1 MPQPLVTDSKRSTP
15 NHSPEQNFKDD
26 ILGASPAHGRNKV
39 IWISGLI
46 ILLLGIGLWLAW
58 QYSTQEHTQ
67 YRYELD
73 QVTQGDLTIQ
83 VTATGTL
90 NPLDQVDISSET
102 SGTVKAVFVDENDQV
117 KQGQVL
123 LKLDTTTLEA
133 QVEQARAN
141 VNAAQAQLK
150 QAQVQHDEAQTT
162 FQRKAELEPK
172 QFISK
177 EEVNTARSAY
187 RQAQAN
193 LESDQAELEQ
203 MQATLA
209 LQQDKLRKAIIVSPL
224 DGVVLSREIDPGQT
238 VAASLQAPVLFT
250 LARTL
255 TQMELLLNIDEA
267 DIGQVK
273 EGLPATFTVDAFPE
287 ETFPAAITKV
297 HLASETVDGVVTY
310 PARLRVDNP
319 ELKLKPGMTSTADIT
334 VAQINDALLVPNSA
348 LRFELPQVQETSS
361 SSVVSTLLP
370 RPPRQ
375 EKNSRSN
382 QKADHVW
389 ILENGAP
396 KQIPVQTGLTD
407 GLHTE
412 ILSGLELGQTVI
424 IDTLEGNTL

>member
-1 MPQPLVTDSKRSTP
+1 MPHSPSTDSKPETRNP
-15 NHSPEQNFKDD
+15 SPEQNFKDE
-26 ILGASPAHGRNKV
+26 ILGASPVRGRNKA
-39 IWISGLI
+39 IWVSGLL
-46 ILLLGIGLWLAW
+46 ILLLAIGLWLAW
-58 QYSTQEHTQ
+58 EYSTQERTQ
-67 YRYELD
+67 YRYDLE
-73 QVTQGDLTIQ
+73 QVTKGDLTIQ

-102 SGTVKAVFVDENDQV
+102 SGTVKAVLVDENDQV

-150 QAQVQHDEAQTT
+150 QAQVQHDEAHTT

-172 QFISK
+172 EFISK
-177 EEVNTARSAY
+177 EEVNTARSAF

-193 LESDQAELEQ
+193 LESAQAQLEQ

-224 DGVVLSREIDPGQT
+224 DGVVLSRKIDPGQT

-273 EGLPATFTVDAFPE
+273 EGQTATFTVDAFPE
-287 ETFPAAITKV
+287 ETFPATITKV

-310 PARLRVDNP
+310 PARLKVDNP

-334 VAQINDALLVPNSA
+334 VAHIHNALLVPNSA
-348 LRFELPQVQETSS
+348 LRFELPKASKSGS
-361 SSVVSTLLP
+361 SSVVSQLLP
-370 RPPRQ
+370 RRPRE
-375 EKNSRSN
+375 EKTAHSN

-389 ILENGAP
+389 VLENGVP
-396 KQIPVQTGLTD
+396 KQISVQTGLTD

-412 ILSGLELGQTVI
+412 ITSGLELGQAVI
-424 IDTLEGNTL
+424 IDTLEGRTP